1 MESTHDTFVV
11 FVAFV
16 LVALISKQVGHLFTK
31 IKLPLVTGFLFTG
44 ILAGPSVMGLIP
56 ENATEGL
63 RFVDE
68 ISLAFIAFAAGSELH
83 MKKLRDRFKSITWV
97 IIAQVL
103 VIFPLGSLT
112 IFILSG
118 FIPFMLPMSTGSR
131 IAVSLLAGA
140 ILVARSP
147 SSAIA
152 VVNEL
157 RSKGPFTQTVLG
169 VTVIT
174 DIVVIV
180 LFGLNA
186 SIADALLLDLDF
198 NIGFIILI
206 AGELLAS
213 LGIGYGLGKILQYL
227 IAKHLNRSIKTG
239 CILFLGY
246 LIFLFSNFVRHT
258 SNDLLNVEIL
268 LEPLLICMIAGFFP
282 ANYSKYRHEFLTIF
296 YKAGPPIYTAFFTL
310 TGASLMLD
318 HLTKTWPIALALFA
332 VRLVAIFIGSFSG
345 GLIAGDKMQ
354 HNKISWMSYVTQA
367 GIGLA
372 LAREVAGAFPSW
384 GPEFASMMISVI
396 ILNQM
401 VGPPLFKW
409 AIKLSGEAHPEAL
422 SPQFAGKIPPTL

>member
-1 MESTHDTFVV
+1 MENQQDTFVV

-16 LVALISKQVGHLFTK
+16 FVALISKQVGHLFSK

-44 ILAGPSVMGLIP
+44 MLAGPSAMALIP
-56 ENATEGL
+56 DGATEGL

-83 MKKLRDRFKSITWV
+83 MKKLKNRMKSITWI
-97 IIAQVL
+97 IIAQIL
-103 VIFPLGSLT
+103 VIFPVGSLAT
-112 IFILSG
+112 FMMSE
-118 FIPFMLPMSTGSR
+118 FVPFMQPMSTGSR
-131 IAVSLLAGA
+131 IAISLLAGA

-169 VTVIT
+169 VTVMT

-180 LFGLNA
+180 LFGLSA
-186 SIADALLLDLDF
+186 SIADALLLNLSF

-213 LGIGYGLGKILQYL
+213 LALGYGLGKVLQAL
-227 IAKHLNRSIKTG
+227 IAQQLNRSIKTG
-239 CILFLGY
+239 GILFLGY
-246 LIFLFSNFVRHT
+246 TVFLLSNFIRHT
-258 SNDLLNVEIL
+258 SHELLAFEIL
-268 LEPLLICMIAGFFP
+268 LEPLLICMIAGFMP
-282 ANYSKYRHEFLTIF
+282 ANYSKYRHEFLTIV

-310 TGASLMLD
+310 TGASLALAP
-318 HLTKTWPIALALFA
+318 LAKTWPITLALFL
-332 VRLVAIFIGSFSG
+332 VRLISIYIGSFSG
-345 GLIAGDKMQ
+345 GVLAGDTMK

-372 LAREVAGAFPSW
+372 LAKEVAGAFPAW
-384 GPEFASMMISVI
+384 GPEFASIMTSVI
-396 ILNQM
+396 VLNQIA
-401 VGPPLFKW
+401 GPPLFKW
-409 AIKLSGEAHPEAL
+409 AVKHSGEAHPEAL